1 MWLLIA
7 AAFAISGQQQDPGQD
22 RTISPEAAEV
32 ESIEVTGR
40 RLEDAARDFARSVD
54 DRPPLGTLP
63 GRWSK
68 PLCISVAH
76 FRAPWGQYVS
86 DGVGRRAAEVGLDV
100 GGPGCRTNVLIVGA
114 EDGARMADS
123 LIRADRRRFRDR
135 VDHSSKDLFD
145 LARFR
150 TSDAPVRWWHITYP
164 RSIDEG
170 VLMGGRSLNTPDA
183 SAPVMAVRAPSLIR
197 PTLRYDIET
206 VTVVIDLSK
215 TAKTSM
221 AALTD
226 YVAMVVLAQIDPDRA
241 PRAQPSVLNVFD
253 EPDLYPEG
261 MTDWDVD
268 YLHAVYAADLNRN
281 SVAGHRAEVTRA
293 LTERR
298 RQRSSEDASLEGE

>member
-1 MWLLIA
+1 MWLVIA
-7 AAFAISGQQQDPGQD
+7 AAFAISGQQQDSGQD
-22 RTISPEAAEV
+22 RTISREATEV

-63 GRWSK
+63 GRWAK

-145 LARFR
+145 LERFR

-170 VLMGGRSLNTPDA
+170 VLMGGRSLNSPDA

-215 TAKTSM
+215 TARTSM

-226 YVAMVVLAQIDPDRA
+226 YVAMVVLTQIDPYRA
-241 PRAQPSVLNVFD
+241 PMAHPSVLNVFE

-261 MTDWDVD
+261 MTDWDID
-268 YLHAVYAADLNRN
+268 YMHAVYDADLNRN

-298 RQRSSEDASLEGE
+298 RQRSSEDVSLGED